1 MLQIDPGK
9 LDDLRKS
16 IIAVSINTG
25 TSFECFQKMSLFALY
40 DFMKDYVEV
49 LKKNGWK

>member
-1 MLQIDPGK
+1 MFQIEPGK

-16 IIAVSINTG
+16 IITISMNTG
-25 TSFECFQKMSLFALY
+25 TSFDYFQKMSLVALY

-49 LKKNGWK
+49 LKSGKK